1 MDGVKAD
8 VMAKIEAKVGA
19 DVEQHIEAELKNYP
33 NASVSQ
39 DDINRIKTEAISKAI
54 EMAEDKIPSY
64 SPNNDTFKMLKEV
77 STPVDKDAV
86 RKAISTLPDL
96 IPADARAEDIKSV
109 ANQIND
115 MFNINVTIEAEKG
128 NFTKDEVINVMADL
142 ITKRGGYKN
151 ITVGDVRDTFG
162 DKLVVTYGANKAT
175 VELVVQASV
184 NE

>member
-8 VMAKIEAKVGA
+8 VMAKIEAQVGQTVRDTIVDEA
-19 DVEQHIEAELKNYP
+19 QKGGFTVSDAEIEHA
-33 NASVSQ
+33 
-39 DDINRIKTEAISKAI
+39 KTEAISKAI

-77 STPVDKDAV
+77 STPGWQ
-86 RKAISTLPDL
+86 RRCLERLFLLYQTLFQL
-96 IPADARAEDIKSV
+96 MQELKILRALQTRLMICLTLMLLLKLK
-109 ANQIND
+109 
-115 MFNINVTIEAEKG
+115 KG

-162 DKLVVTYGANKAT
+162 WQVSCYLRC
-175 VELVVQASV
+175 
-184 NE
+184 